1 MAMKW
6 IERQDIDMLK
16 WEQCIDD
23 SLFPSLF
30 VRSWY
35 LDIMTDGMWQAI
47 VDENYKAVFP
57 VFKKKKFGIPYITM
71 PFLCQR
77 TGIVTISDYHP
88 DPAAYIKL
96 FLAQNLLKMD
106 LKMVSPVIPVGKTNI
121 RVNHILPLTKSY
133 QDISKD
139 YNRNTVRNIKTSQKS
154 GTDITMEYDVDL
166 MFNFIKDYDIT
177 GLTQKFSRQVKQLIS
192 QSIQKGSGFGLRATL
207 NDQTVSIGFFI
218 LDSERLYFLLCA
230 SNENGKRV
238 RSMYQMIDH
247 IIQYNASKKLILD
260 FTGSSAE
267 NIARRNEGFG
277 AEKEIYYHLKWNIL
291 GF

>member
-1 MAMKW
+1 MALKW
-6 IERQDIDMLK
+6 LERQDLDVLK

-30 VRSWY
+30 ARSWY
-35 LDIMTDGMWQAI
+35 LDIMTDGRWQAI
-47 VDENYKAVFP
+47 IDENYKAVFP
-57 VFKKKKFGIPYITM
+57 VLKKKKFGLPYITM

-77 TGIVTISDYHP
+77 TGIVTLSDHHT
-88 DPAAYIKL
+88 DPAAFSKIL
-96 FLAQNLLKMD
+96 LARNLLKMD
-106 LKMVSPVIPVGKTNI
+106 LKMASPVIPLGKTNV

-133 QDISKD
+133 QDIRKS
-139 YNRNTVRNIKTSQKS
+139 YHRNTVRNITTSQNS
-154 GTDITMEYDVDL
+154 GTEITVEYDVNL
-166 MFNFIKDYDIT
+166 MFNFIKNYDIT
-177 GLTQKFSRQVKQLIS
+177 GLTQKFSHNVQQLLS
-192 QSIQKGSGFGLRATL
+192 QSIQKGSGFGLKATL
-207 NDQTVSIGFFI
+207 NDELVSIGFFI

-238 RSMYQMIDH
+238 RSMYQMIDY
-247 IIQYNASKKLILD
+247 IIKYNASKKLILD

-291 GF
+291 GL

>member
-1 MAMKW
+1 MALKW
-6 IERQDIDMLK
+6 LERQDLDVLK

-30 VRSWY
+30 ARSWY
-35 LDIMTDGMWQAI
+35 LDIMTDGRWQAI
-47 VDENYKAVFP
+47 IDENYKAVFP
-57 VFKKKKFGIPYITM
+57 VLKKKKFGLPYITM

-77 TGIVTISDYHP
+77 TGIVTLSDHHT
-88 DPAAYIKL
+88 DPAAFSKIL
-96 FLAQNLLKMD
+96 LARNLLKMD
-106 LKMVSPVIPVGKTNI
+106 LKMASPVIPLGKTNV

-133 QDISKD
+133 QDIRKS
-139 YNRNTVRNIKTSQKS
+139 YHRNTVRNITTSQNS
-154 GTDITMEYDVDL
+154 GTEITVEYDVNL
-166 MFNFIKDYDIT
+166 MFNFIKNYDIT
-177 GLTQKFSRQVKQLIS
+177 GLTQKFSHNVQQLLS
-192 QSIQKGSGFGLRATL
+192 QSIQKGSGFGLKATL
-207 NDQTVSIGFFI
+207 NDELVSIGFFI

-238 RSMYQMIDH
+238 RSMYQMIDY

-291 GF
+291 GL

>member
-1 MAMKW
+1 MALKW
-6 IERQDIDMLK
+6 LERQDLDVLK

-30 VRSWY
+30 ARSWY
-35 LDIMTDGMWQAI
+35 LDIMTDGRWQAI
-47 VDENYKAVFP
+47 IDENYKAVFP
-57 VFKKKKFGIPYITM
+57 VLKKKKFGLPYITM

-77 TGIVTISDYHP
+77 TGIVTLSDHHT
-88 DPAAYIKL
+88 DPAAFSKIL
-96 FLAQNLLKMD
+96 LAQNLLKMD
-106 LKMVSPVIPVGKTNI
+106 LKMASPVIPIGKTNV

-133 QDISKD
+133 QDIRKS
-139 YNRNTVRNIKTSQKS
+139 YHRNTVRNITTSQKA
-154 GTDITMEYDVDL
+154 GTEITMEYDVNL
-166 MFNFIKDYDIT
+166 MFNFIKNYDIT
-177 GLTQKFSRQVKQLIS
+177 GLTQKFSHNVQQLLS
-192 QSIQKGSGFGLRATL
+192 QSIQKGSGFGLKATL
-207 NDQTVSIGFFI
+207 NDELVSIGFFI

-238 RSMYQMIDH
+238 RSMYQMIDY

-291 GF
+291 GL